1 MADNMSEDLK
11 SGALVYH
18 RLPKPGKLEIQATKP
33 LGNQRDLALAYS
45 PGVAAACMAIHDD
58 PQEAA
63 TLTIRQNLVAV
74 LTNGTAEQIADLFAA
89 DATVEDPIGADIR
102 NTREQLVEFYSI
114 ITGMD
119 EHVAT
124 LNWKKIAGD
133 TAVFEFTLVTGTADM
148 RFEITP
154 IDIMVFDADGK
165 ISSMRAVSARSSSIF
180 SGMACRSLS
189 TLPASSAYLPPL
201 SWAK

>member
-1 MADNMSEDLK
+1 MTVEQEQTELSSKIDAAVGAYIDL
-11 SGALVYH
+11 
-18 RLPKPGKLEIQATKP
+18 
-33 LGNQRDLALAYS
+33 
-45 PGVAAACMAIHDD
+45 
-58 PQEAA
+58 
-63 TLTIRQNLVAV
+63 

-114 ITGMD
+114 ITGME

-133 TAVFEFTLVTGTADM
+133 TAVFEFTLVTGTSDM

-165 ISSMRAVSARSSSIF
+165 ISSMRAVWEPSD
-180 SGMACRSLS
+180 LKQ
-189 TLPASSAYLPPL
+189 L
-201 SWAK
+201 

>member
-1 MADNMSEDLK
+1 MTVEQDQTELSSRIDAT
-11 SGALVYH
+11 V
-18 RLPKPGKLEIQATKP
+18 QAYIE
-33 LGNQRDLALAYS
+33 L
-45 PGVAAACMAIHDD
+45 
-58 PQEAA
+58 
-63 TLTIRQNLVAV
+63 

-102 NTREQLVEFYSI
+102 DTREQLVEFYGI

-165 ISSMRAVSARSSSIF
+165 ISSMRAVWEPSD
-180 SGMACRSLS
+180 LKQ
-189 TLPASSAYLPPL
+189 L
-201 SWAK
+201 

>member
-1 MADNMSEDLK
+1 MTVEQDHTELSSRIDATVQPYIDL
-11 SGALVYH
+11 
-18 RLPKPGKLEIQATKP
+18 
-33 LGNQRDLALAYS
+33 
-45 PGVAAACMAIHDD
+45 
-58 PQEAA
+58 
-63 TLTIRQNLVAV
+63 LTD
-74 LTNGTAEQIADLFAA
+74 GTAEQIADLFAA

-102 NTREQLVEFYSI
+102 DTREQLVEFYGI

-165 ISSMRAVSARSSSIF
+165 ISSMRAVWEPSD
-180 SGMACRSLS
+180 LKQ
-189 TLPASSAYLPPL
+189 L
-201 SWAK
+201 

>member
-1 MADNMSEDLK
+1 MTVEQEQTELSSKIDAAVGAYIDL
-11 SGALVYH
+11 
-18 RLPKPGKLEIQATKP
+18 
-33 LGNQRDLALAYS
+33 
-45 PGVAAACMAIHDD
+45 
-58 PQEAA
+58 
-63 TLTIRQNLVAV
+63 

-133 TAVFEFTLVTGTADM
+133 TAVFEFTLVTGTSDM

-165 ISSMRAVSARSSSIF
+165 IASMRAVWQPSD
-180 SGMACRSLS
+180 LVQ
-189 TLPASSAYLPPL
+189 L
-201 SWAK
+201 

>member
-1 MADNMSEDLK
+1 MTVEQEQTELSSKIDAAVGAYIDL
-11 SGALVYH
+11 
-18 RLPKPGKLEIQATKP
+18 
-33 LGNQRDLALAYS
+33 
-45 PGVAAACMAIHDD
+45 
-58 PQEAA
+58 
-63 TLTIRQNLVAV
+63 LTS
-74 LTNGTAEQIADLFAA
+74 GTAEQIADLFAA
-89 DATVEDPIGADIR
+89 DATVEDSIGADIR

-133 TAVFEFTLVTGTADM
+133 TAVFEFTLVTGTSDM

-165 ISSMRAVSARSSSIF
+165 ISSMRAVWEPSD
-180 SGMACRSLS
+180 LKQ
-189 TLPASSAYLPPL
+189 L
-201 SWAK
+201 

>member
-1 MADNMSEDLK
+1 MTVEQDHTELSSRIDATVQAYIDL
-11 SGALVYH
+11 
-18 RLPKPGKLEIQATKP
+18 
-33 LGNQRDLALAYS
+33 
-45 PGVAAACMAIHDD
+45 
-58 PQEAA
+58 
-63 TLTIRQNLVAV
+63 LTD
-74 LTNGTAEQIADLFAA
+74 GTAEQIADLFAA

-133 TAVFEFTLVTGTADM
+133 TAVFEFTLVTGTSDM

-165 ISSMRAVSARSSSIF
+165 ISSMRAV
-180 SGMACRSLS
+180 
-189 TLPASSAYLPPL
+189 
-201 SWAK
+201 WAPSDLKQL